1 MTTFSDAQQ
10 QSQPAIILVNPQM
23 GENIGMVARAMW
35 NCGLTDLRLVAP
47 RDGWPN
53 PAAVDT
59 SAGAVN
65 VIENARVYEKTEDA
79 IADLNVVYA
88 TTGRPRGMT
97 HNVVTPVQSAIDMH
111 TTVNS
116 GGHVGVL
123 FGAERTGLENHEV
136 SLASHIIEVPLNDAY
151 KSLNL
156 AQAVLIVAYE
166 WFQRGDDT
174 PSRVLS
180 TNETEPATMAEVDF
194 FVDKLVNE
202 LQGRNFFRTDEM
214 QPIVHRNIR
223 NMFNRGELTK
233 QEVKTLHGIV
243 KSLTNGNRI

>member
-1 MTTFSDAQQ
+1 MSTFTEAQQ
-10 QSQPAIILVNPQM
+10 MPQPAIILVHPQM

-59 SAGAVN
+59 SAGAVD
-65 VIENARVYEKTEDA
+65 VIENARVFENTEDA
-79 IADLNVVYA
+79 IADLNSVYA

-97 HNVVTPVQSAIDMH
+97 HHVVTATQSADEMH
-111 TTVNS
+111 TAI
-116 GGHVGVL
+116 GQGQKVGVL
-123 FGAERTGLENHEV
+123 FGAERTGLENHHV
-136 SLASHIIEVPLNDAY
+136 SLATHIIEIPLNDVY

-166 WFQRGDDT
+166 WFQRGDNT
-174 PSRVLS
+174 APRVLH
-180 TNETEPATMAEVDF
+180 TNDTEPATMAEVDF
-194 FVDKLVNE
+194 FVGKLVGE
-202 LQGRNFFRTDEM
+202 LRDRDFFRAAELE
-214 QPIVHRNIR
+214 PIVHRNIR
-223 NMFNRGELTK
+223 NMFNRSTLTK

-243 KSLTNGNRI
+243 KNLTK